1 MRSIDSV
8 SLRNFSGRP
17 EALTG
22 RAAAGALRY
31 YIVPDLALVASLI
44 TLFYCLFLFGGYQ
57 KLFRDS
63 DAGWH
68 IRTGESILS
77 TRTLPH
83 TDPYSFTRSGQ
94 PWFAWEW
101 GSDALSGA
109 AYMAGGLSGIALFYA
124 LAIAAGVWLW
134 FKLTWMLG
142 GNFLL
147 ACLFAAPM
155 LSTTNIHWLARPHV
169 LSWLLLLAMLIG
181 AEKVGRTPWS
191 AAGPLAGLLPRELK
205 FVHDPERP
213 TRASAADRGGRPT
226 WLVAATLTAVWA
238 NLHASFFLAPLI
250 CIIYA
255 VAHALRPLIW
265 NLDSGQEWSKARWFG
280 CAAAVC
286 AAASLLNPYGWQL
299 HRHLL
304 HYLADTDLM
313 ARIGEFQ
320 SFNFHAEGAFQIV
333 LTLGIGMLGAA
344 MALGQKQ
351 LAHFLLSAVLLYAA
365 LRSARGLPLV
375 ALALLPIANAAM
387 ARALTSATNL
397 RPALRRAIDAVLAY
411 SGGLRA
417 IDARFSG
424 LALAPVFALL
434 VFALLRTPAI
444 AARTGFPPDQFPVA
458 AAAEV
463 EKLAPTARIL
473 APDKF
478 GGYLIYR
485 FQGTRKVFFDGRS
498 DLYGSEFLKQYAR
511 LTQLRPG
518 WRAQLDEFGFT
529 HALLPNDYSLV
540 PALEAL
546 GWKRLYGDETATLLA
561 R

>member
-1 MRSIDSV
+1 VQSISV
-8 SLRNFSGRP
+8 SDVSGRS
-17 EALTG
+17 EALTS
-22 RAAAGALRY
+22 RAAGRGLRY
-31 YIVPDLALVASLI
+31 YVTPDLALVAFLI
-44 TLFYCLFLFGGYQ
+44 TLFYCLFLFAGYQ

-77 TRTLPH
+77 TRALPH
-83 TDPYSFTRSGQ
+83 IDPYSFTRSGQ

-101 GSDALSGA
+101 GADALSGA
-109 AYMAGGLSGIALFYA
+109 AYMAGGLAGVALFYA
-124 LAIAAGVWLW
+124 LAIASSVWLW
-134 FKLTWMLG
+134 FQINWVLG

-169 LSWLLLLAMLIG
+169 LSWLFLLTMVLWAERVSETPRAEPRSLLA
-181 AEKVGRTPWS
+181 
-191 AAGPLAGLLPRELK
+191 AAG
-205 FVHDPERP
+205 
-213 TRASAADRGGRPT
+213 
-226 WLVAATLTAVWA
+226 LTAVWA
-238 NLHASFFLAPLI
+238 NLHASFFFAPMI
-250 CIIYA
+250 CLIYA
-255 VAHALRPLIW
+255 AAYALRPLIW
-265 NLDSGQEWSKARWFG
+265 NLDTALEWRKARWFAL
-280 CAAAVC
+280 AAAVC
-286 AAASLLNPYGWQL
+286 SAASLLNPYGWEL
-299 HRHLL
+299 HRHLFE
-304 HYLADTDLM
+304 YLTNTDLM

-333 LTLGIGMLGAA
+333 LTLGIAMLGAA
-344 MALGQKQ
+344 LALGQKQ
-351 LAHFLLSAVLLYAA
+351 LAHFFLAGVLIYAA

-375 ALALLPIANAAM
+375 GLILLPVANAAIT
-387 ARALTSATNL
+387 RALAGAANL
-397 RPALRRAIDAVLAY
+397 RPALRAEIDSALAY
-411 SGGLRA
+411 SRGLRA

-424 LALAPVFALL
+424 LALAPVFAVLL
-434 VFALLRTPAI
+434 FALLRTPAI

-458 AAAEV
+458 AAVEV
-463 EKLAPTARIL
+463 DKLPAAARIL

-546 GWKRLYGDETATLLA
+546 GWKRLYRDETATLLA